1 MKQLK
6 YLLLLIL
13 PFIIASCGSDDPS
26 SDPENPN
33 ENEVKD
39 FYQIPTKDLQDWA
52 EGISNDSH
60 YILAGYNGNLP
71 CVYVSSTN
79 NNGVLFQ
86 FSENGEI
93 TDISSNSIVI
103 SVSTRDDEQILSWIN
118 DNNEFC
124 SIPIKSRFSKLVI
137 NGSISRAG
145 GSSLLQPS
153 TVQTVFDIIQN
164 IQSLGEIGLDLFTS
178 DMLEFLNDLGN
189 FSFDAILSSNPIGL
203 TIVTLKNI
211 IDGMYDSLYERH
223 RRVMYGDCSIKIEE
237 ISNDGKGNIDVF
249 VSIENANTIP
259 DYLYHL
265 YYEESEE
272 TTRNTVYWGIVGHRE
287 YVPRKYFY
295 TEPYTVVKLLDTKAS
310 STQHFMVSFPMPRKG
325 DKFIFRAFLASTRL
339 ANSIDDVN
347 DNIIKYGN
355 NYNYNVLDAYIRDF
369 KQVSCRKVGDKVNFI
384 CSVSGFINSVEDIIE
399 WGVYYKDDDD
409 SYTYFPSKYTI
420 GNSPGSGISSPNED
434 TFEIPLSIDYDKLD
448 ANCYKDIKLGIYT
461 KGGFNLT
468 YNGWSEP
475 QTYSVHYVF
484 SLCPDNK
491 HPHAIDLG
499 LPSGTKWNCCNIG
512 ASTPNSFGDYYAW
525 GEVKPWQPFSY
536 SYCIY
541 PIPGIHTGDE
551 QYIFIGSD
559 ISGTQYDVAHV
570 KLGSDWHMP
579 TYNQMKELERYC
591 NNEWTKINGIEG
603 CLFTG
608 PNKNQIFFP
617 AASEQRDDGALPQP
631 YANGVYWTST
641 LSEQYPATSLV
652 LYVSPDIFGFFRH
665 NRGMGISVRPCKDK

>member
-71 CVYVSSTN
+71 CVYVSSTD

-86 FSENGEI
+86 FSESGEV
-93 TDISSNSIVI
+93 TDISSNGIVI
-103 SVSTRDDEQILSWIN
+103 SVSTRNDEQILSWIN

-145 GSSLLQPS
+145 SSSLLQPS

-189 FSFDAILSSNPIGL
+189 FSFDAIVGSNPLGL
-203 TIVTLKNI
+203 TFVTLKNM

-259 DYLYHL
+259 DYLYNL

-420 GNSPGSGISSPNED
+420 GYSPGSGFSSPNED

-525 GEVKPWQPFSY
+525 GEVKTWQPFSY

-541 PIPGIHTGDE
+541 PIPGQFTGNE
-551 QYIFIGSD
+551 QYTDIGSD
-559 ISGTQYDVAHV
+559 ISGTIYDVVHA
-570 KLGSDWHMP
+570 KMGDTWRIP
-579 TYNQMKELERYC
+579 TS
-591 NNEWTKINGIEG
+591 
-603 CLFTG
+603 
-608 PNKNQIFFP
+608 NQIFELDRYCSWEWGLNNGVLGYFVKGPNGRQIFLP
-617 AASEQRDDGALPQP
+617 ATGQQRDDGAIFFKGDTFGS
-631 YANGVYWTST
+631 YWASNG
-641 LSEQYPATSLV
+641 
-652 LYVSPDIFGFFRH
+652 GFKAVASALMFTKDDRFLTG
-665 NRGMGISVRPCKDK
+665 NNKGMGLSIRPCKK

>member
-71 CVYVSSTN
+71 CVYVSSTD

-86 FSENGEI
+86 FSESGEV
-93 TDISSNSIVI
+93 TDISSNGIVI
-103 SVSTRDDEQILSWIN
+103 SVSTRNDEQILSWIN

-145 GSSLLQPS
+145 SSSLLQPS

-189 FSFDAILSSNPIGL
+189 FSFDAIVGSNPLGL
-203 TIVTLKNI
+203 TFVTLKNM

-259 DYLYHL
+259 DYLYNL

-420 GNSPGSGISSPNED
+420 GYSPGSGISSPNED

-525 GEVKPWQPFSY
+525 GEVKTWQPFSY

-541 PIPGIHTGDE
+541 PIPGQFTGNE
-551 QYIFIGSD
+551 QYTDIGSD
-559 ISGTQYDVAHV
+559 ISGTIYDVVHA
-570 KLGSDWHMP
+570 KMGDTWRIP
-579 TYNQMKELERYC
+579 TS
-591 NNEWTKINGIEG
+591 
-603 CLFTG
+603 
-608 PNKNQIFFP
+608 NQIFELDRYCSWELGLNNGVLGYFVKGPNGRQIFLP
-617 AASEQRDDGALPQP
+617 ATGQQRDDGAIFFKGDTFGS
-631 YANGVYWTST
+631 YWASNG
-641 LSEQYPATSLV
+641 
-652 LYVSPDIFGFFRH
+652 GFKAVASALMFTKDDRFLTG
-665 NRGMGISVRPCKDK
+665 NNKGMGLSIRPCKK

>member
-1 MKQLK
+1 MQALNNSLLSNNLPPCKKIASLLIQGIQNNMKQLK
-6 YLLLLIL
+6 YQLLLIL

-26 SDPENPN
+26 RDPKNPN

-491 HPHAIDLG
+491 HPHAIDL
-499 LPSGTKWNCCNIG
+499 
-512 ASTPNSFGDYYAW
+512 A
-525 GEVKPWQPFSY
+525 
-536 SYCIY
+536 
-541 PIPGIHTGDE
+541 
-551 QYIFIGSD
+551 
-559 ISGTQYDVAHV
+559 
-570 KLGSDWHMP
+570 
-579 TYNQMKELERYC
+579 
-591 NNEWTKINGIEG
+591 
-603 CLFTG
+603 
-608 PNKNQIFFP
+608 
-617 AASEQRDDGALPQP
+617 
-631 YANGVYWTST
+631 
-641 LSEQYPATSLV
+641 
-652 LYVSPDIFGFFRH
+652 
-665 NRGMGISVRPCKDK
+665 

>member
-71 CVYVSSTN
+71 CVYVSSTD

-86 FSENGEI
+86 FSESGEV
-93 TDISSNSIVI
+93 TDISSNGIVI
-103 SVSTRDDEQILSWIN
+103 SVSTRNDEQILSWIN

-145 GSSLLQPS
+145 SSSLLQPS

-189 FSFDAILSSNPIGL
+189 FSFDAIVGSNPLGL
-203 TIVTLKNI
+203 TFVTLKNM

-259 DYLYHL
+259 DYLYNL

-420 GNSPGSGISSPNED
+420 GYSPGSGISSPNED

-525 GEVKPWQPFSY
+525 DEVKTWQPFSY

-541 PIPGIHTGDE
+541 PIPGQFTGNE
-551 QYIFIGSD
+551 QYTDIGSD
-559 ISGTQYDVAHV
+559 ISGTIYDVVHA
-570 KLGSDWHMP
+570 KMGDTWRIP
-579 TYNQMKELERYC
+579 TS
-591 NNEWTKINGIEG
+591 
-603 CLFTG
+603 
-608 PNKNQIFFP
+608 NQIFELDRYCSWEWGLNNGVLGYFVKGPNGRQIFLP
-617 AASEQRDDGALPQP
+617 ATGQQRDDGAIFFKGDTFGS
-631 YANGVYWTST
+631 YWASNG
-641 LSEQYPATSLV
+641 
-652 LYVSPDIFGFFRH
+652 GFKAVASALMFTKDDRFLTG
-665 NRGMGISVRPCKDK
+665 NNKGMGLSIRPCKK

>member
-71 CVYVSSTN
+71 CVYVSSTD

-86 FSENGEI
+86 FSESGEV
-93 TDISSNSIVI
+93 TDISSNGIVI
-103 SVSTRDDEQILSWIN
+103 SVSTRNDEQILSWIN

-137 NGSISRAG
+137 NGSISRVG
-145 GSSLLQPS
+145 SSSLLQPS

-189 FSFDAILSSNPIGL
+189 FSFDAIVGSNPLGL
-203 TIVTLKNI
+203 TFVTLKNM

-259 DYLYHL
+259 DYLYNL

-420 GNSPGSGISSPNED
+420 GYSPGSGISSPNED

-525 GEVKPWQPFSY
+525 GEVKTWQPFSY

-541 PIPGIHTGDE
+541 PIPGQFTGNE
-551 QYIFIGSD
+551 QYTDIGSD
-559 ISGTQYDVAHV
+559 ISGTIYDVVHA
-570 KLGSDWHMP
+570 KMGDTWRIP
-579 TYNQMKELERYC
+579 TS
-591 NNEWTKINGIEG
+591 
-603 CLFTG
+603 
-608 PNKNQIFFP
+608 NQIFELDRYCSWEWGLNNGVLGYFVKGPNGRQIFLP
-617 AASEQRDDGALPQP
+617 ATGQQRDDGAIFFKGDTFGS
-631 YANGVYWTST
+631 YWASNG
-641 LSEQYPATSLV
+641 
-652 LYVSPDIFGFFRH
+652 GFKAVASALMFTKDDRFLTG
-665 NRGMGISVRPCKDK
+665 NNKGMGLSIRPCKK